1 MTLSSPSAADI
12 RGGRRRG
19 PLLWFAGVAALLILC
34 FCKPLFDLVRF
45 AAGSNLFS
53 HILLIPLVSAYLIFQ
68 KTRHARRAGAGFP
81 IGDADRRGRRLAVF
95 PAVIGAVL
103 LAVYW
108 GAARGRGPL
117 PVNDYLCLTVAA
129 FLSFLV
135 SGALACLG
143 SATLKAVAFP
153 AGFLVFMVPLPD
165 VALEALEVF
174 FQHTSAVAAYLM
186 FLVSG
191 TPMLRDGL
199 SFRLPGISLQV
210 AQECSGIHSS
220 LVLFI
225 TGLLAGQMFLS
236 TGWKRWALALAVIP
250 LGILRNGFRIFTIA
264 MLCIHV
270 DPGMIDSPLHR
281 RGGPIFFGL
290 SLVPLLL
297 LLLWL
302 HRTERTTDGRERKID
317 RG

>member
-1 MTLSSPSAADI
+1 M
-12 RGGRRRG
+12 
-19 PLLWFAGVAALLILC
+19 LWFAGFAALLVLC

-53 HILLIPLVSAYLIFQ
+53 HILLIPLVSAYLVYQ
-68 KTRHARRAGAGFP
+68 KIRQTRGTAAAMSPQAG
-81 IGDADRRGRRLAVF
+81 GRTDWILALV
-95 PAVIGAVL
+95 PAVVGGVL

-108 GAARGRGPL
+108 GVARGRGVL
-117 PVNDYLCLTVAA
+117 PVNDSLCLTVAA

-135 SGALACLG
+135 SGALVCLG
-143 SATLKAVAFP
+143 AGTLKAVAFP
-153 AGFLVFMVPLPD
+153 AGFLVFMVPLPN
-165 VALEALEVF
+165 VAIEALEVF
-174 FQHTSAVAAYLM
+174 FQHTSASAAYLM

-225 TGLLAGQMFLS
+225 TGLLAGQMFLR
-236 TGWKRWALALAVIP
+236 TGWKRWVLALAVIP
-250 LGILRNGFRIFTIA
+250 LGILRNGFRIFTIG
-264 MLCIHV
+264 MLCVHV
-270 DPGMIDSPLHR
+270 DPGMINSPLHR
-281 RGGPIFFGL
+281 RGGPIFFVL

-302 HRTERTTDGRERKID
+302 CRTERTADGREGKID
-317 RG
+317 HG